1 MDDENSSSKVRYIK
15 LQSSTDRASGTL
27 AAPTFDLTASSFL
40 QNCRAVQLL
49 SCGFSNLTPNVRQ
62 GENVVVLQTNDVNF
76 HVPTGLP
83 DMNVRIAVGIGSVY
97 ITIPSP
103 PGGVY
108 TSAEEW
114 ANHLTLSLSHGIAD
128 AGSFD
133 FGITVTVA
141 SKNPTRFSW
150 QLISVHP
157 PSAEIVYF
165 DPTDAIAPYLGI
177 TPGNSILH
185 GLGSLQLQT
194 WPEEHL
200 VGTLHSIAVPTD
212 NYTIEGLISA
222 LNAAIPPNPSLVAP
236 TWIFS
241 DDRVQVATALDYPSV
256 RVVSVI
262 ENRQSSLAPIL
273 GFHGDTVPDRFFNPL
288 QVADSAPG
296 MHGLVNAYLHIR
308 SLATGGCVTVSSV
321 DRESLEVSV
330 FGQIATHNIPY
341 GEFHQHDVSKSGD
354 SFITK
359 YHDDRDISRLQC
371 RIRDHQGKLLTLGHP
386 GLTLFFRVWLR

>member
-1 MDDENSSSKVRYIK
+1 
-15 LQSSTDRASGTL
+15 
-27 AAPTFDLTASSFL
+27 
-40 QNCRAVQLL
+40 
-49 SCGFSNLTPNVRQ
+49 
-62 GENVVVLQTNDVNF
+62 
-76 HVPTGLP
+76 
-83 DMNVRIAVGIGSVY
+83 
-97 ITIPSP
+97 
-103 PGGVY
+103 VY
-108 TSAEEW
+108 TSAEDW
-114 ANHLTLSLSHGIAD
+114 ANHAMLALSQGIAD

-133 FGITVTVA
+133 FGITLTVV

-150 QLISVHP
+150 QLIAVHP

-177 TPGNSILH
+177 TPGNSVLH
-185 GLGSLQLQT
+185 GLGYPVLQT

-236 TWIFS
+236 TWAFT

-256 RVVSVI
+256 RVVSII

-273 GFHGDTVPDRFFNPL
+273 GFHGDTVQNRFFSL
-288 QVADSAPG
+288 QIADSPPG
-296 MHGLVNAYLHIR
+296 LHGLVNAYLHIR

-330 FGQIATHNIPY
+330 FGQIATHTIAY
-341 GEFHQHDVSKSGD
+341 GDFHQHDFSKSGK
-354 SFITK
+354 SFTTL
-359 YHDDRDISRLQC
+359 YSDDRDLSRLQC
-371 RIRDHQGKLLTLGHP
+371 RVRDHQGRLLTLGHP
-386 GLTLFFRVWLR
+386 GLTLFLRVWLR

>member
-1 MDDENSSSKVRYIK
+1 MDGESSKVRYIK

-76 HVPTGLP
+76 TPPDGLAN
-83 DMNVRIAVGIGSVY
+83 MNLRIAVGIGSVD

-108 TSAEEW
+108 TAEDW
-114 ANHLTLSLSHGIAD
+114 ANTITLALSQGLAD
-128 AGSFD
+128 AGSLD
-133 FGITVTVA
+133 FGISVTVA
-141 SKNPTRFSW
+141 AKNPTRFSW
-150 QLISVHP
+150 ELVSLFP

-177 TPGNSILH
+177 TQENSILY
-185 GLGSLQLQT
+185 GLGSPQLQT

-236 TWIFS
+236 TWAFT
-241 DDRVQVATALDYPSV
+241 DDRVQVATALDYPSL

-262 ENRQSSLAPIL
+262 ESRQSSLAPIL
-273 GFHGDTVPDRFFNPL
+273 GFHGDTVPNRFFSL

-308 SLATGGCVTVSSV
+308 PLATGGCVTVSSV
-321 DRESLEVSV
+321 DKEALEVSV
-330 FGQIATHNIPY
+330 FGQIATHTVAY
-341 GEFHQHDVSKSGD
+341 GDFHQHDFSKSGD
-354 SFITK
+354 SFITR

-371 RIRDHQGKLLTLGHP
+371 RIRDHQGKLLKLGHP
-386 GLTLFFRVWLR
+386 GLTLFLSMWLR